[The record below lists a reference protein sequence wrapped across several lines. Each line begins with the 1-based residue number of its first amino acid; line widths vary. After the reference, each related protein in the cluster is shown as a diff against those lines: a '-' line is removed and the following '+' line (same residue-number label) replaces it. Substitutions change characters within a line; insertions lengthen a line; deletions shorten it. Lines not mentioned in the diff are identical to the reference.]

1 MPKKIEY
8 EAPSQAVKDFQDAYD
23 GLMMSKDIL
32 DKMRQAG
39 EPKPDL
45 EARNKAARERT
56 IRWAQSFK
64 MKLET

>member
-8 EAPSQAVKDFQDAYD
+8 VVKPQAVKDFQASYD

-32 DKMRQAG
+32 EKMRGAG
-39 EPKPDL
+39 DPKPDL
-45 EARNKAARERT
+45 EARNNAAIERV
-56 IRWAQSFK
+56 IRWGSSFK

>member
-8 EAPSQAVKDFQDAYD
+8 VVPPEAVKDFQHAYD

-32 DKMRQAG
+32 DKMRESG
-39 EPKPDL
+39 DPKPDL
-45 EARNKAARERT
+45 EARNKAAIERI
-56 IRWAQSFK
+56 IRRAKAFK

>member
-8 EAPSQAVKDFQDAYD
+8 QVAPEAVKDFQNAYD

-32 DKMRQAG
+32 NKMREAG
-39 EPKPDL
+39 DPKPDL

-56 IRWAQSFK
+56 IRWATAFK

>member
-1 MPKKIEY
+1 MAKKIEY
-8 EAPSQAVKDFQDAYD
+8 EAPPEAVKDFQKAYD

-32 DKMRQAG
+32 NKMREAG
-39 EPKPDL
+39 DPKPDL

-56 IRWAQSFK
+56 IRWANSFK